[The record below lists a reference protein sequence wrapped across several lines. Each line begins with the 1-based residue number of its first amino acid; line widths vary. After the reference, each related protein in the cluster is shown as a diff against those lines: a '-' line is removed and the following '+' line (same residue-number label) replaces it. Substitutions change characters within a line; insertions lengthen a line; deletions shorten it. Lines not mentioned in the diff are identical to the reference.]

1 MNGAQ
6 ALLNVLVE
14 AGIKVCFANPGTSE
28 MHLVLAIGETDA
40 VRPILCLFEG
50 VVTGAADGYGRMA
63 DKPAITLLHMGPGF
77 SNGMA
82 NLHNAKKAH
91 VPIVNIVGDHATYH
105 LKYNSPLTSD
115 ILAHAKVCSNWIH
128 VSKSADDLAVSGAIA
143 VQSAMKGS
151 GKIATLIV
159 PANHAWEKAS
169 EEMAMLQSIAP
180 IETVL
185 PASVDEIVKALTN
198 GRPSALILGGRALRE
213 EALEVAGRIAD
224 ITGAKLLCETFPA
237 RLQRG
242 AGRVRVARIPY
253 FAENGVEFLKAYDQF
268 ILVDAQI
275 PVAFFAY
282 PGKPSL
288 LIPEGCEVKTLVPV
302 DTCAL
307 TVLKSLAEKLKAA
320 AEPGGL
326 QARVEMPLPTG
337 ALTPR
342 TIGISL
348 NILLPEQAILSD
360 EGVTCALD
368 IYNCTESAAPHDW
381 LTLTGGSIGQG
392 LPLSLGAAVACPHRK
407 VVALQ
412 ADGSAMYTVQALWT
426 MAREKTDVTVV
437 LLNNRSYAILNIEMA
452 RVGAGQPNDK
462 MLSMLNLSSP
472 SIDWVHIAQGMGV
485 PATRARTAD
494 EFHLQFAEAM
504 KKKGPCLIDAVIQ
517 NPGNI

>member
-6 ALLNVLVE
+6 ALLKVLVE
-14 AGIKVCFANPGTSE
+14 AGIEICFANPGTSE
-28 MHLVLAIGETDA
+28 MHLVLAIGKTDA
-40 VRPILCLFEG
+40 IRPILCLFEG

-63 DKPAITLLHMGPGF
+63 DKPAITLLHVGSGF

-115 ILAHAKVCSNWIH
+115 IPAHANICSDWIH
-128 VSKSADDLAVSGAIA
+128 VSKSADDLAASGAIA
-143 VQSAMKGS
+143 VQAAMKGS
-151 GKIATLIV
+151 GKIATLIA
-159 PANHAWEKAS
+159 PANHAWEVAS
-169 EEMAMLQSIAP
+169 EVPPLQSISP
-180 IETVL
+180 IETVF
-185 PASVDEIVKALTN
+185 PASVEEVVKTLTN
-198 GRPSALILGGRALRE
+198 GRHSALILGGRALRE
-213 EALEVAGRIAD
+213 EALEVAARIAD
-224 ITGAKLLCETFPA
+224 ATGANLLCETFPA

-253 FAENGVEFLKAYDQF
+253 FVENGVEFLKAYDQF
-268 ILVDAQI
+268 ILVDTQV

-288 LIPEGCEVKTLVPV
+288 LIPEGCEVKTLATF

-307 TVLKSLAEKLKAA
+307 TVLNLLADKLNVAP
-320 AEPGGL
+320 EPRRL
-326 QARVEMPLPTG
+326 QARVELPLPTG
-337 ALTPR
+337 ALTAL
-342 TIGISL
+342 TIGKSL

-360 EGVTCALD
+360 EGVTCGLD

-381 LTLTGGSIGQG
+381 LTLTGGAIGQG
-392 LPLSLGAAVACPHRK
+392 LPLSLGAAVACPDRK

-485 PATRARTAD
+485 RASCAHTAD
-494 EFHLQFAEAM
+494 EFHQQFAEAM
-504 KKKGPCLIDAVIQ
+504 KIKGPYLIEAVML
-517 NPGNI
+517 NHGNI

>member
-6 ALLNVLVE
+6 ALLKVLVK
-14 AGIKVCFANPGTSE
+14 AGIEICFANPGTSE
-28 MHLVLAIGETDA
+28 MHLVLAIGKTDA

-50 VVTGAADGYGRMA
+50 VATGAADGYGRMA

-115 ILAHAKVCSNWIH
+115 IPAHANICSDWIH
-128 VSKSADDLAVSGAIA
+128 VSKSADDLAASGAIA
-143 VQSAMKGS
+143 VQAAMKGS
-151 GKIATLIV
+151 GKIATLIA
-159 PANHAWEKAS
+159 PANHAWEEAF
-169 EEMAMLQSIAP
+169 EVAPLQSIAP
-180 IETVL
+180 IEKGL
-185 PASVDEIVKALTN
+185 PGSVEEIVKTLTN

-224 ITGAKLLCETFPA
+224 ATGAKLLCETFPA

-253 FAENGVEFLKAYDQF
+253 FAEKGTEFLKAFDQF
-268 ILVDAQI
+268 VLVDAQV

-288 LIPEGCEVKTLVPV
+288 LIPEGCEVKTLATV

-307 TVLKSLAEKLKAA
+307 TVLKSLAEKLNATP
-320 AEPGGL
+320 EPNGR
-326 QARVEMPLPTG
+326 QARIELPLPAG
-337 ALTPR
+337 ALTPQ
-342 TIGISL
+342 TIGKSL

-360 EGVTCALD
+360 EGVTCGLD

-381 LTLTGGSIGQG
+381 LTLTGGAIGQG
-392 LPLSLGAAVACPHRK
+392 LPLSLGAAVACPDRK

-426 MAREKTDVTVV
+426 MAREKADVTVV

-462 MLSMLNLSSP
+462 MLSMLNLSPP
-472 SIDWVHIAQGMGV
+472 SIDWVQIAQGMGV
-485 PATRARTAD
+485 RASCAHTAD

-504 KKKGPCLIDAVIQ
+504 EMKGPYLIEAVIQ
-517 NPGNI
+517 NHGNI

>member
-6 ALLNVLVE
+6 ALLKVLVE
-14 AGIKVCFANPGTSE
+14 SGIEICFANPGTSE
-28 MHLVLAIGETDA
+28 MHLVLAIGKTDA

-50 VVTGAADGYGRMA
+50 VATGAADGYGRMA

-115 ILAHAKVCSNWIH
+115 VPAHAKICSDWIH
-128 VSKSADDLAVSGAIA
+128 VSKSADDLAASGARA
-143 VQSAMKGS
+143 VQAAMKGS
-151 GKIATLIV
+151 GKIATLIA
-159 PANHAWEKAS
+159 PANHAWEEAS
-169 EEMAMLQSIAP
+169 EVAPLQSIAP

-185 PASVDEIVKALTN
+185 PASIEEIVKTLTN
-198 GRPSALILGGRALRE
+198 GKPCALILGGRALRE

-224 ITGAKLLCETFPA
+224 ATGAKLLCETFPA

-242 AGRVRVARIPY
+242 AGRVRVSRIPY
-253 FAENGVEFLKAYDQF
+253 FAENGMEFLKTYDQF
-268 ILVDAQI
+268 ILVDAQV

-288 LIPEGCEVKTLVPV
+288 LIPEGCEVKTLTTN

-307 TVLKSLAEKLKAA
+307 TVLRSLAEKLNAA
-320 AEPGGL
+320 PDPRDR
-326 QARVEMPLPTG
+326 QARVELPLPTG
-337 ALTPR
+337 ALTAQ
-342 TIGISL
+342 TIGKSL

-360 EGVTCALD
+360 EGITCGLD
-368 IYNCTESAAPHDW
+368 IYNCTESAAAHDW
-381 LTLTGGSIGQG
+381 LTITGGAIGQG

-426 MAREKTDVTVV
+426 MSREKTDVTVV

-452 RVGAGQPNDK
+452 RVGAGEPNEK
-462 MLSMLNLSSP
+462 TLSMLNLSSP
-472 SIDWVHIAQGMGV
+472 SIDWVQIAQGMGV
-485 PATRARTAD
+485 RASYAHTAD

-504 KKKGPCLIDAVIQ
+504 KRNGPCLIEAVI
-517 NPGNI
+517 